1 MYYQIFFSTQVKRCV
16 IITYKHGIYKHPHEL
31 PKDLKHG
38 ILGNKEIS
46 EKSQNSLEL

>member
-31 PKDLKHG
+31 SKDLKHG

-46 EKSQNSLEL
+46 EKSQNSLE